1 MKKCYWVLI
10 PIVISSANK
19 QPSEYLT
26 DFPFVD
32 FEQANVGLKI
42 VEIQI
47 NENIAN
53 DKNFSFKNFHSK
65 CKKTCSGYLYVNS
78 SELLINLKTG
88 CSQLTIAV
96 SKV

>member
-1 MKKCYWVLI
+1 MKKCYWGLI
-10 PIVISSANK
+10 PIVISSVNK
-19 QPSEYLT
+19 QPSQYLI
-26 DFPFVD
+26 DFPFAD

-65 CKKTCSGYLYVNS
+65 YEKTCSGYLHVKS
-78 SELLINLKTG
+78 SEL
-88 CSQLTIAV
+88 
-96 SKV
+96 

>member
-1 MKKCYWVLI
+1 MLLGSI
-10 PIVISSANK
+10 TIVISSANK
-19 QPSEYLT
+19 QPSEYLI

-32 FEQANVGLKI
+32 FEQAHVGLKI

-47 NENIAN
+47 NENMAN

-65 CKKTCSGYLYVNS
+65 YEKTCSGYLYVKS
-78 SELLINLKTG
+78 SELWINLKTG
-88 CSQLTIAV
+88 WSQLTIAV